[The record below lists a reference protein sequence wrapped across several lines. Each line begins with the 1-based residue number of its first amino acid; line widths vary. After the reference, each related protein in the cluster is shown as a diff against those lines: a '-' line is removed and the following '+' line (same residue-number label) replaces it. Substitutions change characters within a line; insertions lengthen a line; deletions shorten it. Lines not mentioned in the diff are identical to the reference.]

1 MRNAIAE
8 GRVATK
14 ALLCDINSAAWNDM
28 RMACTEIFTPR
39 TYLGRPHHLHI
50 RHNQKLYIRSPSLS
64 HPQAPSC
71 TTYAQH
77 VSLTHTQ
84 RPRALAPSSCRDR
97 AAVPLDRARK
107 CRALTPCREPDIYI
121 DVYHLGA
128 AAAAAIAAARP
139 GAVERVQAH
148 KALRGGRTTTA
159 ARPRRVEASLS
170 GRPAQRAET
179 NARARR
185 RVPVPPWGGDWCGEQ
200 PGRCGC
206 TAQRR
211 RRPTSQVAAAA
222 PE

>member
-1 MRNAIAE
+1 M
-8 GRVATK
+8 
-14 ALLCDINSAAWNDM
+14 
-28 RMACTEIFTPR
+28 
-39 TYLGRPHHLHI
+39 
-50 RHNQKLYIRSPSLS
+50 HNI
-64 HPQAPSC
+64 C
-71 TTYAQH
+71 TT
-77 VSLTHTQ
+77 SLTDTPNA
-84 RPRALAPSSCRDR
+84 PRALAPSSCRDR

-107 CRALTPCREPDIYI
+107 YRALTPCREPDIYI

-200 PGRCGC
+200 PGRRGC